1 MDNQTDIKKSRQF
14 EKKNLVLTIQVII
27 SIIIMGKKVSKSFD
41 LHIPGI
47 DIIRY

>member
-14 EKKNLVLTIQVII
+14 EKKNLVLTIQVI